1 MDAQR
6 LVAYESSDDG
16 EQDPQTKRQRL
27 VAYESSDDDG
37 GGGVQT

>member
-16 EQDPQTKRQRL
+16 EQDPHTKRQRL